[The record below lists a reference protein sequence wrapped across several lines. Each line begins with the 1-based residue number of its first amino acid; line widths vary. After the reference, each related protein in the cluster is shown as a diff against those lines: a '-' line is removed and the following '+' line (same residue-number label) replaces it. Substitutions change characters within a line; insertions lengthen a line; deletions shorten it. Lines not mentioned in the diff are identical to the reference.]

1 MNKPAAY
8 LTPTVCVLAAND
20 DDIGWHAQVAQGA
33 MEAHRLFGL
42 IIDLWLDHEKV
53 NIAMATGLAPG
64 VRAEQNHLGIRSCR
78 SQATTRLGNQSLVNY
93 SHGPIVVSITDRPW
107 EATTPLQVPRREL
120 TAEMRSA
127 IGSQTLG
134 DAISSFRYASISM
147 IAEIR

>member
-20 DDIGWHAQVAQGA
+20 DDIGRHAQVAQGA

-53 NIAMATGLAPG
+53 NIAMTTGLAPG
-64 VRAEQNHLGIRSCR
+64 VRAEQDHLGIRSCR

-93 SHGPIVVSITDRPW
+93 LHRPIVVSITDRPW
-107 EATTPLQVPRREL
+107 EATAPPQAPRVEL
-120 TAEMRSA
+120 DGGDA
-127 IGSQTLG
+127 IRHRLANFG

-147 IAEIR
+147 VAEIR